1 MAVRINSAYDAA
13 RYGKSK
19 ITSYFGTRTDPLSES
34 GSVQTRKGIDIAAVN
49 GTEIYAAAGGVVTR
63 AGDYNDGYG
72 NCVYIQHDNSYT
84 SRYAHCESIN
94 VEVGD
99 NVKIGQTI
107 ATVGSTGK
115 STGNHLHFE
124 IRDENKNALNPLD
137 YVEYK
142 TK

>member
-1 MAVRINSAYDAA
+1 M
-13 RYGKSK
+13 
-19 ITSYFGTRTDPLSES
+19 
-34 GSVQTRKGIDIAAVN
+34 
-49 GTEIYAAAGGVVTR
+49 
-63 AGDYNDGYG
+63 
-72 NCVYIQHDNSYT
+72 
-84 SRYAHCESIN
+84 
-94 VEVGD
+94 GD
-99 NVKIGQTI
+99 NVKIGQAI